1 MQPEVGAMET
11 ARPVPLNLA
20 TRLHLAG
27 VDARVAAVLAAAVAE
42 DLGVDALRRQDPD
55 AADRLTAILEAPA
68 RQAATGAVNRLAF
81 ETLAL
86 LDEVPDLRDRLG
98 ARRAG
103 LRQPQLQGA

>member
-1 MQPEVGAMET
+1 MET
-11 ARPVPLNLA
+11 ARPVPPNLA

-42 DLGVDALRRQDPD
+42 DLGVDALRLQDPD
-55 AADRLTAILEAPA
+55 AADRLTQILEAPA
-68 RQAATGAVNRLAF
+68 RQAATGAVNKLAF

-98 ARRAG
+98 PVRPV
-103 LRQPQLQGA
+103 LPQPQPQPQPQLQRA